1 MAPPENLVKV
11 FKYVDNNKARFI
23 DVLREAVAIKS
34 VSAWPEK
41 RGEIVRQMEWAKA
54 KLEALGAT
62 CALHDIGMQTCPDG
76 KKIPLPPV
84 LLGQLGTDPKKKT
97 VCVYGHLDVQP
108 ALKEDGWDTEPFVLI
123 EKDDKLYGRGST
135 DDKGPVIGWIHAI
148 EAFQKSGLD
157 VPVNVKFV
165 FEGMEES
172 GSEGLEELLKAQ
184 KDKFLAGTDFVCI
197 SDNYWLGKNKPC
209 ITYGLRGI
217 CYFCIEVEC
226 CHKDLHS
233 GVFGGTIHEG
243 MADLIYLMNTLLD
256 NKGNI
261 LIPGLMDDVAPLT
274 SEEEKLYADID
285 FDVEDY
291 CKDLGHDRLVH
302 HQDKMKTLMARWRN
316 PSLSL
321 HGIEGAF
328 SEPGAKTVIPRKVIG
343 KFSIRI
349 VPNQT
354 PEGVSKVTIDYLNKQ
369 WEKRGS
375 PNKMKASL
383 HHSGIHWLSDPNHPH
398 IQAGRRAIRHTFG
411 MDADMTRDGCSI
423 PITLIMQVTEME
435 GSATAWQADY
445 THQNYLAGRR
455 ATQLVYGVEPD
466 LTREGGSIPITI
478 ILQEVTGKNVMLL
491 PMGACDDGAHSQNEK
506 INIRN
511 YIEGTKLLAAYL
523 HEVANA

>member
-1 MAPPENLVKV
+1 
-11 FKYVDNNKARFI
+11 
-23 DVLREAVAIKS
+23 
-34 VSAWPEK
+34 
-41 RGEIVRQMEWAKA
+41 
-54 KLEALGAT
+54 
-62 CALHDIGMQTCPDG
+62 
-76 KKIPLPPV
+76 
-84 LLGQLGTDPKKKT
+84 
-97 VCVYGHLDVQP
+97 
-108 ALKEDGWDTEPFVLI
+108 
-123 EKDDKLYGRGST
+123 
-135 DDKGPVIGWIHAI
+135 
-148 EAFQKSGLD
+148 
-157 VPVNVKFV
+157 
-165 FEGMEES
+165 
-172 GSEGLEELLKAQ
+172 
-184 KDKFLAGTDFVCI
+184 
-197 SDNYWLGKNKPC
+197 
-209 ITYGLRGI
+209 
-217 CYFCIEVEC
+217 
-226 CHKDLHS
+226 
-233 GVFGGTIHEG
+233 

-261 LIPGLMDDVAPLT
+261 LIPGLMDEVAPLT

-291 CKDLGHDRLVH
+291 RRDLGHDRLVH
-302 HQDKMKTLMARWRN
+302 HQDKIKTLMARWRN

-354 PEGVSKVTIDYLNKQ
+354 PETVSKVTVDYLNKQ

-398 IQAGRRAIRHTFG
+398 IQAGRRAVRHTFG

-423 PITLIMQVTEME
+423 PITLIMQAAFYHGGRCWMSDPNHSNYEAGRRATKLVYGVEPDMTREGGSIPVTLVLQVTEME
-435 GSATAWQADY
+435 GSAPAWQADY

-478 ILQEVTGKNVMLL
+478 ILQPL
-491 PMGACDDGAHSQNEK
+491 PASVSDKAKTSCND
-506 INIRN
+506 
-511 YIEGTKLLAAYL
+511 AY
-523 HEVANA
+523 